1 MRTATVERNTKETQ
15 IAATL
20 CLDGGE
26 VAVSTGNGF
35 FDHMLTAFAVHGGFG
50 LQLTV
55 QGDLEVD
62 THHTVEDTGIVLGQA
77 LRRALGDF
85 GGIARYGSFAVPMD
99 ESLAR
104 CDLDLSNRPFLVFR
118 ATFQQE
124 RCGDYETCV
133 TEEFWRAFA
142 VNAGITLH
150 IDVPY
155 GTNAHH
161 QIEAVFK
168 AVGHALHEAVHR
180 RNGQISGIVKILI
193 QLLQPLLQRLVLQ
206 AAGDETLFRDL
217 SQGQRPV
224 RLRCAGSH
232 CLKALH
238 GHGEHAV
245 LHLTVLEPVGG
256 LRFGGGD
263 EHQLAAGQGGAGTGF
278 DGQGAQ
284 GAWDKSGF

>member
-15 IAATL
+15 IAVTL

-77 LRRALGDF
+77 LRRALVYF

-104 CDLDLSNRPFLVFR
+104 CVLDLSNRPFLVFR

-168 AVGHALHEAVHR
+168 AVGHALHGAV
-180 RNGQISGIVKILI
+180 
-193 QLLQPLLQRLVLQ
+193 QPT
-206 AAGDETLFRDL
+206 G
-217 SQGQRPV
+217 G
-224 RLRCAGSH
+224 
-232 CLKALH
+232 
-238 GHGEHAV
+238 AV
-245 LHLTVLEPVGG
+245 LSTKGVL
-256 LRFGGGD
+256 
-263 EHQLAAGQGGAGTGF
+263 
-278 DGQGAQ
+278 
-284 GAWDKSGF
+284 